1 VPLWYAQAKWYEQF
15 GIIGL
20 EEESLS
26 FLLQKA
32 SLFVRRTE
40 ELAKILSE
48 LKRKY
53 SAFFNWLLAGT
64 ISPIEPVPRE
74 IICFLI
80 CTTPSHAPQ
89 AHCGWPTC

>member
-1 VPLWYAQAKWYEQF
+1 LYSSATGATAHAQAKWYEQF

-32 SLFVRRTE
+32 SLFIRRTE
-40 ELAKILSE
+40 ELARILSE

-64 ISPIEPVPRE
+64 FSPIELPRQDH
-74 IICFLI
+74 CF
-80 CTTPSHAPQ
+80 P
-89 AHCGWPTC
+89 

>member
-1 VPLWYAQAKWYEQF
+1 MPGATAHAQAKWYEQF

-64 ISPIEPVPRE
+64 ISG
-74 IICFLI
+74 
-80 CTTPSHAPQ
+80 PSSPSRVRSSVF
-89 AHCGWPTC
+89 